1 MEAEGLVR
9 PLASTLA
16 LVQVFPDPILLGMV
30 RLFFGAPGTPPII
43 DSWNAD
49 WVPFTVGNIPWF
61 VPIDRS
67 HVRQSS
73 PTRAVV
79 EQQ

>member
-1 MEAEGLVR
+1 METEGLVR

-30 RLFFGAPGTPPII
+30 RLFLGTLRTPPII

-49 WVPFTVGNIPWF
+49 RVPLAVDHIPRLIA
-61 VPIDRS
+61 IDRS
-67 HVRQSS
+67 HTRKSCS
-73 PTRAVV
+73 TRAVV
-79 EQQ
+79 